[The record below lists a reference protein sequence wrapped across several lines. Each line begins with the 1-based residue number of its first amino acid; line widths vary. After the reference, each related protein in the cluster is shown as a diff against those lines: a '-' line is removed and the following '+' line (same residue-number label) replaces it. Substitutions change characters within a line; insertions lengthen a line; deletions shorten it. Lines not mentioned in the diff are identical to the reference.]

1 MFDFTN
7 THKAL
12 VAHKEILCDEITPLS
27 VLFALKAKVLLESAY
42 NETGKDRYSIMILA
56 EAFRICKEQGAHWL
70 MYEGKKILLRE
81 ALGAYMNDAALLQKL
96 KITKGKKQNAEDYG
110 FLESLAI
117 VRTLAP
123 QPQEVDSSDTN
134 SPTYSNVSDLPLDL
148 PLPLGGAGYIGYEF
162 FAEIENLNFNNP
174 AEYSI
179 PECGFIFGRDFLV
192 FDHLFDRLHI
202 VSVGYAY
209 EKEHINPKERV
220 ERIMHDLKNLPRLLQ
235 DFAQDTAQDSIKS
248 NKSADFMPYTI
259 IKATSQTE
267 YESMVEDLKKCI
279 YAGDLLQCV
288 PSQSMQIH
296 SSMPPLQAYRHLRH
310 QNPSPYMFYYDFD
323 DFVILG
329 ASPEIMIRL
338 KSQNESSNFIL
349 RPIAGTRPRGKSVA
363 EDKQLE
369 SQLLSDEKELS
380 EHLMLLDLARN
391 DAGKVSVGGGVEV
404 VYRNKIERY
413 SRVMHIVSQVQ
424 GELDS
429 KRFAKRDAFK
439 ATFPAGTLSGAPKI
453 EAIKNIERLESSA
466 RGIYGGAIGY
476 FTYDEDMDFAIAI
489 RSAVYQNGVY
499 YVRSGAGVV
508 QDSIPKS
515 EFIETQ
521 NKVQSML
528 DMLAPKD

>member
-1 MFDFTN
+1 
-7 THKAL
+7 
-12 VAHKEILCDEITPLS
+12 
-27 VLFALKAKVLLESAY
+27 
-42 NETGKDRYSIMILA
+42 R
-56 EAFRICKEQGAHWL
+56 
-70 MYEGKKILLRE
+70 
-81 ALGAYMNDAALLQKL
+81 
-96 KITKGKKQNAEDYG
+96 
-110 FLESLAI
+110 
-117 VRTLAP
+117 
-123 QPQEVDSSDTN
+123 
-134 SPTYSNVSDLPLDL
+134 
-148 PLPLGGAGYIGYEF
+148 
-162 FAEIENLNFNNP
+162 
-174 AEYSI
+174 
-179 PECGFIFGRDFLV
+179 
-192 FDHLFDRLHI
+192 
-202 VSVGYAY
+202 
-209 EKEHINPKERV
+209 
-220 ERIMHDLKNLPRLLQ
+220 
-235 DFAQDTAQDSIKS
+235 
-248 NKSADFMPYTI
+248 
-259 IKATSQTE
+259 
-267 YESMVEDLKKCI
+267 
-279 YAGDLLQCV
+279 
-288 PSQSMQIH
+288 

-476 FTYDEDMDFAIAI
+476 FTYNEDMDFAIAI